1 MSKSPKIALT
11 RFGDYSDF
19 GHYRS
24 NHMGVSKGTNKFWGR
39 SKYAATSCYIAK
51 FGHSMSNGTNMIREI
66 YWKNLTPRV
75 PVPPYKVTGT
85 DTD

>member
-1 MSKSPKIALT
+1 
-11 RFGDYSDF
+11 
-19 GHYRS
+19 
-24 NHMGVSKGTNKFWGR
+24 MGVSKGTNKFWGRWHPSPCHR